1 MHTSFPSLAPSL
13 PPSHP
18 PPSSYPP
25 FFASGTRTTLG
36 EWSNPAVTRHYT
48 CILTRLQITLEW
60 TSLPRKTT
68 ARSHMHNEEVRLVC
82 VCLDL
87 HSFSTLFHCYR
98 YAYWY
103 ACNTLWVTVVV
114 PVHTYMYICA
124 FYVRVIYVRTSW
136 ELFTFWWHSI
146 KVKYWD
152 SASAAVRAMTGLA
165 TRKFRSLQCVAH
177 GTHRQTD
184 TLEINRIP
192 NHGLSPD
199 HD

>member
-36 EWSNPAVTRHYT
+36 EWSNPAVTRHST

-60 TSLPRKTT
+60 TSLPRKMT
-68 ARSHMHNEEVRLVC
+68 ARSHNEEVRLVC

-103 ACNTLWVTVVV
+103 ACNTLWVTVVIV
-114 PVHTYMYICA
+114 LYLYIHTCTYVHFM
-124 FYVRVIYVRTSW
+124 W
-136 ELFTFWWHSI
+136 ELFMYVHPESYLHSDDI
-146 KVKYWD
+146 V
-152 SASAAVRAMTGLA
+152 
-165 TRKFRSLQCVAH
+165 
-177 GTHRQTD
+177 
-184 TLEINRIP
+184 
-192 NHGLSPD
+192 
-199 HD
+199 